1 MKNRVIGLLS
11 GFKRGL
17 KRSTKSVQQRV
28 PASKRFGEVSE
39 VNGVHGVDGQGN
51 ISPIE
56 PVLNTL
62 KFDISILLQPKTFL
76 YLLGITV
83 IFLVQTYNTLAII
96 NLARQNERLR
106 DQILMTSSVITSQE
120 LRVHELHSIH
130 NITQDA
136 VKLGLEPSG
145 IPPVEL
151 RP

>member
-96 NLARQNERLR
+96 NLARQNEKLR

>member
-17 KRSTKSVQQRV
+17 KGSTKSVQRV

-96 NLARQNERLR
+96 NLARQNEKLR
-106 DQILMTSSVITSQE
+106 DQILMTSSVITSQD